1 MPNTTTPQFKLGD
14 IVWTCAASSES
25 SHYGDDAPRAPW
37 RGKIIETLGTDL
49 HRVSRARPDGTVDDD
64 SNATAYVY
72 SAGLAADL
80 PAARELYKRAL
91 TAHIEDL
98 HGQLA
103 HYQSILD
110 VL

>member
-1 MPNTTTPQFKLGD
+1 MSTTALQFKPGD
-14 IVWTCAASSES
+14 IVWTCAADSES
-25 SHYGDDAPRAPW
+25 SSYGDDAPRAPW
-37 RGKIIETLGTDL
+37 RGKIIEMLDNGL
-49 HRVSRARPDGTVDDD
+49 YRVSRVRPDSTVDDD

-91 TAHIEDL
+91 TAHIENL

-110 VL
+110 AL